1 MTPQPHHRSRDH
13 LGQRS
18 GEICRHDRGA
28 AEAVERGGHGPPP
41 LPSLSLPAGREP
53 NLPLAKDED
62 EPHPLLI
69 ALVQAMARNAAR
81 KDYAASQR
89 GDDD

>member
-1 MTPQPHHRSRDH
+1 MTEDPQKQLREEDT
-13 LGQRS
+13 
-18 GEICRHDRGA
+18 A
-28 AEAVERGGHGPPP
+28 PPP
-41 LPSLSLPAGREP
+41 LTSLSLPVEEDT

-89 GDDD
+89 GYDD

>member
-1 MTPQPHHRSRDH
+1 MTEDPQKQLREED
-13 LGQRS
+13 
-18 GEICRHDRGA
+18 GA
-28 AEAVERGGHGPPP
+28 TPP
-41 LPSLSLPAGREP
+41 LPPLSLPADTGGHS
-53 NLPLAKDED
+53 PLAKDED

>member
-1 MTPQPHHRSRDH
+1 MTEDPQKQLREEDTAR
-13 LGQRS
+13 
-18 GEICRHDRGA
+18 
-28 AEAVERGGHGPPP
+28 PP
-41 LPSLSLPAGREP
+41 LPPLSLPAGGEP
-53 NLPLAKDED
+53 KLPLVKDED

-81 KDYAASQR
+81 KAYAASQR

>member
-1 MTPQPHHRSRDH
+1 MTEEPQKQLREEDT
-13 LGQRS
+13 
-18 GEICRHDRGA
+18 A
-28 AEAVERGGHGPPP
+28 TPP
-41 LPSLSLPAGREP
+41 LPSLSLPAEEDA

-81 KDYAASQR
+81 KDYAASHR